1 MDLNLHEKVVLI
13 TGSSRGIGLATARA
27 FAAEGCRLMLSARSA
42 DALGDA
48 ESILRADGATV
59 ASQTAD
65 VTRPDDA
72 ARLAQATVT
81 AFGGIDILVNNVG
94 GPGGRGRTIADST
107 DADWQNALDGNL
119 LQVVRMMR
127 LALPHMRGRAG
138 ASVVNVASMS
148 GWSTQRAGSGQYG
161 AAKAAIIYDT
171 ERWALEF
178 VPHGVRV
185 NTVSPGSTLAEGNAW
200 DRYRL
205 TNQAN
210 FDDYVRHGFPMGRL
224 GTPEEVA
231 NVIVFIASPRA
242 HWINGRHI
250 PVDGLSQPYT
260 AIGMRPY

>member
-1 MDLNLHEKVVLI
+1 MDLFLRDKIVLV
-13 TGSSRGIGLATARA
+13 TGSSRGIGLAIART

-42 DALGDA
+42 DALSEA
-48 ESILRADGATV
+48 ERGVRADGATV
-59 ASQTAD
+59 ESRTAD
-65 VTRPDDA
+65 VTRADDA
-72 ARLAQATVT
+72 ARLVEATVA

-94 GPGGRGRTIADST
+94 SPAPRGRTIADST
-107 DADWQNALDGNL
+107 DEDWRNGLEANL

-127 LALPHMRGRAG
+127 LALPHMRGRDG
-138 ASVVNVASMS
+138 AAVVNVASMS

-161 AAKAAIIYDT
+161 AAKAAVIYDT

-185 NTVSPGSTLAEGNAW
+185 NTVSPGSTLTEGNAW

-205 TNQAN
+205 ANPAN

-224 GTPEEVA
+224 GTPEELA
-231 NVIVFIASPRA
+231 DVIVFIASPRA